1 MVPNNTLNFNFKRFS
16 KWFKCEVLYVI
27 LNLLQWFEVFYA
39 QNDKVHWTMEVV
51 DLWDKISWWVKF
63 SEKSSQKA
71 KLTPWMKEGIQNL
84 FTQIG
89 SHCVLWIPSM
99 ANVLPLLNGNNQGGY
114 GVVCKVQI
122 ERFNCTPNTIE
133 LVGKTLKMNNKPKTH
148 K

>member
-1 MVPNNTLNFNFKRFS
+1 
-16 KWFKCEVLYVI
+16 
-27 LNLLQWFEVFYA
+27 
-39 QNDKVHWTMEVV
+39 MEVV

>member
-1 MVPNNTLNFNFKRFS
+1 
-16 KWFKCEVLYVI
+16 
-27 LNLLQWFEVFYA
+27 
-39 QNDKVHWTMEVV
+39 
-51 DLWDKISWWVKF
+51 
-63 SEKSSQKA
+63 
-71 KLTPWMKEGIQNL
+71 
-84 FTQIG
+84 
-89 SHCVLWIPSM
+89 M